1 MQRILKVINRRK
13 IVVALLALATA
24 GCCSLFAQADS
35 LVLRRSKPTLVSAL
49 LTANSYTGDMTPLSN
64 RPSLQPGLQLGL
76 HAAAAQRLAPYLH
89 LGFGRMVAENRN
101 LGPVTV
107 STGLPDPPTL
117 LIQPNTYAETFYVH
131 TDIGFQL
138 NLLRS
143 YRKAAPF
150 LSAGLG
156 VLAFTPRA
164 FDGIPLVRKRSTRA
178 PNEQNFEALALSFP
192 LAAGFDARI
201 SEVLGLRAAYVFRPT
216 TTDYLD
222 NIAALGSRSG
232 NDRLH
237 HFQLGI
243 SYKIGDITPV
253 ATPVASAP
261 SAQQSFAEGYNRLA
275 DENKRLR
282 DETANLEDRLA
293 ALQPRVTELE
303 QKIDTL
309 QREDA
314 EQLAELER
322 LRNVRNG
329 KGEDH
334 GDLLPLQALQ
344 AENAYLIQNNDQLKR
359 QLARA
364 KSRSDSLE
372 SILARRD
379 AEAGTA
385 GLLGRIRELES
396 RLMRCNYQQDSL
408 RTLWL
413 SAQTASAL
421 AMSNKRNL
429 DLTQQR
435 LDSMTALYQ
444 GMLATRNR
452 LLEQLSETQD
462 LLEKCLQNSAELEKR
477 LDAANKQKGP
487 QEVLLSVDCKKD
499 KTLVQSRIIS
509 YFDNLG
515 YTYNLAGGR
524 LMYENVN
531 VPDLGA
537 GQYYITLY
545 MLANEQEKRRLI
557 AIIRGT
563 GGSRVPESDDPAANT
578 WLGYFVR

>member
-1 MQRILKVINRRK
+1 MQRILKVVNRQK
-13 IVVALLALATA
+13 IVVALWVLATA
-24 GCCSLFAQADS
+24 GCWGLFAQADS
-35 LVLRRSKPTLVSAL
+35 LVLRKSKPTLVSAL

-76 HAAAAQRLAPYLH
+76 RSGAAQRLAPYLH
-89 LGFGRMVAENRN
+89 LGFGRMVAENRA

-107 STGLPDPPTL
+107 STGLPDPPTV

-178 PNEQNFEALALSFP
+178 PSEQSFEALALSFP

-222 NIAALGSRSG
+222 NIAALGNRSG

-243 SYKIGDITPV
+243 SYRIGDINPV
-253 ATPVASAP
+253 ALPVASAP
-261 SAQQSFAEGYNRLA
+261 AAPQSFAEGYSRLS

-282 DETANLEDRLA
+282 DETAALEERLA

-322 LRNVRNG
+322 LRNG
-329 KGEDH
+329 KEEDLGE
-334 GDLLPLQALQ
+334 LLPLQALQ

-396 RLMRCNYQQDSL
+396 RLMRCSYQQDSL

-421 AMSNKRNL
+421 AISNKRNL

-444 GMLATRNR
+444 GLLTTRNR

-462 LLEKCLQNSAELEKR
+462 ALEKCLRNSTELEKR

-531 VPDLGA
+531 LPDLGA

-557 AIIRGT
+557 AIIRGAD
-563 GGSRVPESDDPAANT
+563 GSRVPESDDPAANS
-578 WLGYFVR
+578 WLNYFVR